1 MEKETKAGFFCVSIS
16 FYQPLIALLV
26 STCTEG
32 LSSGGADYLSGGKA
46 VPVHTY
52 GFTSYPSLNACT
64 SATQEGLRSCYPVA

>member
-1 MEKETKAGFFCVSIS
+1 MEKSRVFCLSVS

-52 GFTSYPSLNACT
+52 GFVSSPFLNAYT
-64 SATQEGLRSCYPVA
+64 SATQEGLRSCYSVA